1 MCVISVHLLDVLMK
15 GEANRIQILSCCSKT
30 IFLSKAGSA
39 VVNLLRGGQERRK
52 TGGMVVMAA
61 RARTKQE
68 RVKKSSS
75 FGQLL
80 VANLKLYI
88 GRSASRNHNR
98 RISCTQWQ
106 L

>member
-1 MCVISVHLLDVLMK
+1 MCVISVHLLDVLIK

-61 RARTKQE
+61 RARTKPGTSE
-68 RVKKSSS
+68 EK
-75 FGQLL
+75 F
-80 VANLKLYI
+80 KLWSTS
-88 GRSASRNHNR
+88 GRQFEALHRPLS
-98 RISCTQWQ
+98 